1 MNYSITDFQN
11 LHEMLSRTFRSHP
24 EKTGYRIIHDSQGT
38 LENIQWND
46 FYNRVLQLSRSLIK
60 SGVKKGDRV
69 AILGFTSLDWVLADL
84 GTVFVGGASVGIYHS
99 LLSAD
104 CEYIIRH
111 SRAKIVFVEDKSQL
125 DKVLAVRKKI
135 PEVEKVILFKGEPP
149 RGEKGF
155 VLSMESFLSSG
166 DKVKEKK
173 LDERIDSVR
182 PGDLATIVYTS
193 GTTGVPQGV
202 MLTHDNIVFTCQMLR
217 DYMPIQES
225 DETILFLP
233 LAHIFARIDLYT
245 TILANITLGFCRSLD
260 TVVEDIQVIRPH
272 WFPSV
277 PRVFEKI
284 YIRIKGGVEEKGGF
298 VQVLFN
304 WAMKNGYK
312 VSDRLLQK
320 RSIPPLLKLKYT
332 LASKLVFK
340 KIHNALGGRVRF
352 CVSGAAPLNSTVA
365 RFFHA
370 AGIPILEG
378 YGMTE
383 NTSFTNAT
391 RLDALK
397 FGSVGFPPSVI
408 EQKID
413 ESGEILYRGRN
424 IMQGYYRTPSRTKEA
439 IDKDGWL
446 HTGDVGFVDNEGF
459 LIITGRLKDI
469 IITSG
474 GKNIPPLRI
483 ESIMLTSKY
492 IGQICVV
499 GDGRKYLTALISPDT
514 ENTAH
519 YAKKNNIPF
528 TSPEDL
534 NSQQEIID
542 LVRGEVE
549 RLNEKLA
556 SYETIKDFILVPEFT
571 IESGL
576 LTPTMK
582 IKKNEVL
589 AHYKKEIDQ
598 LYETTSR

>member
-1 MNYSITDFQN
+1 
-11 LHEMLSRTFRSHP
+11 MLSRTFRDHP
-24 EKTGYRIIHDSQGT
+24 EETGYRVIHDSQGT
-38 LENIQWND
+38 LENVQWND
-46 FYNRVLQLSRSLIK
+46 FYRKALQVSRALVK
-60 SGVKKGDRV
+60 SGVEKGDTV
-69 AILGFTSLDWVLADL
+69 AILGFTSLEWVLADL
-84 GTVFVGGASVGIYHS
+84 GTVFIGGCSVGIYHS
-99 LLSAD
+99 LLAAD

-111 SRAKIVFVEDKSQL
+111 SRAKIVFVEDHDQL
-125 DKVLAVRKKI
+125 EKVLSVRKKI

-149 RGEKGF
+149 RGEKRF
-155 VLSMESFLSSG
+155 VLSLEDFLSLG
-166 DKVKEKK
+166 EKVKEKK
-173 LDERIDSVR
+173 LEERIDSIK

-193 GTTGVPQGV
+193 GTTGVPRGV
-202 MLTHDNIVFTCQMLR
+202 MLTHDNIIFTCQMLR
-217 DYMPIQES
+217 DYMPIEES

-233 LAHIFARIDLYT
+233 LAHIFARVDLYT

-284 YIRIKGGVEEKGGF
+284 YLRIKGGVEEKGGA
-298 VQVLFN
+298 VELLFN
-304 WAMKNGYK
+304 WAMKNGYR
-312 VSDRLLQK
+312 VSDRLLQN
-320 RSIPPLLKLKYT
+320 RPIPPFLKLKYA

-397 FGSVGFPPSVI
+397 FGSVGFHPSVI
-408 EQKID
+408 EQKIAD
-413 ESGEILYRGRN
+413 TGEILYRGRN
-424 IMQGYYRTPSRTKEA
+424 IMKGYYRTPSKTKEV

-446 HTGDVGFVDNEGF
+446 HTGDVGFVDDDGF
-459 LIITGRLKDI
+459 LTITGRLKDI

-499 GDGRKYLTALISPDT
+499 GDGKKYLTALISLDPD
-514 ENTAH
+514 NTAH
-519 YAKKNNIPF
+519 YARENGIPF
-528 TSPEDL
+528 TRTEDL
-534 NSQQEIID
+534 NDRQEIIELIQREID
-542 LVRGEVE
+542 

-556 SYETIKDFILVPEFT
+556 SYETLKDFLLVPEFT

-582 IKKNEVL
+582 IKRNEVL
-589 AHYKKEIDQ
+589 AQYEKEIDK
-598 LYETTSR
+598 LYETSR